1 MFFNNEVACVW
12 VHGGQGE
19 ERPSTQAL
27 NMTAKVGGHL
37 ADITTHLTII
47 SNLSH

>member
-1 MFFNNEVACVW
+1 MFFNNEACVW

-27 NMTAKVGGHL
+27 DMTAKVGGYL
-37 ADITTHLTII
+37 ADITAHPANI